1 MKKTCKL
8 PLFMLIVLSLSACSL
23 KYEDESISTADLPE
37 LIFRNV
43 TFSRYKDNAL
53 SLSLSAES
61 LEQYKKGD
69 TAYASKAN
77 FQTWDSNKNE
87 ATRGYCGL
95 LSIQGD
101 AEIYK
106 LFSNILIY
114 DTEQNM
120 TLRAQSLSWNGK
132 TEQLVSGAKEKV
144 TIIRDDL
151 ELSGTG
157 FSASGVSRSFAFT
170 NNVSGTINTKEEE

>member
-101 AEIYK
+101 AE
-106 LFSNILIY
+106 
-114 DTEQNM
+114 QNM